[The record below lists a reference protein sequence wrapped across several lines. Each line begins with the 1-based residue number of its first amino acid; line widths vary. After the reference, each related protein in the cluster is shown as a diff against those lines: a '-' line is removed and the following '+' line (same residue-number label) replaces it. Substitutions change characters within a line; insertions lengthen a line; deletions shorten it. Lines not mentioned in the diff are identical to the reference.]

1 MKIRY
6 FFLLS
11 VVLIFST
18 GCNSDTESNESWKLV
33 YRHDADGN
41 PLYGNKSELIVAVR
55 NGLPIRLGFGGR
67 SLTDTSRS
75 VEHLADVQ
83 FLTILDNTEVFG
95 QIAQIIGQ
103 APAREEDGNKVR
115 FRTHNTWTKIAGTNG
130 YSVGLMVDYINDS
143 IPNPPGDRKQGASW
157 FVFTKAK
164 VSKTTKPL
172 YD

>member
-1 MKIRY
+1 MKNR
-6 FFLLS
+6 FFLFLS
-11 VVLIFST
+11 VVFLFST
-18 GCNSDTESNESWKLV
+18 GCSSGTKSDESWRLV

-41 PLYGNKSELIVAVR
+41 ALYGDKAELIAAVR
-55 NGLPIRLGFGGR
+55 NGLPVRLGFGGR
-67 SLTDTSRS
+67 SQTDTNRS

-95 QIAQIIGQ
+95 QIEQIIGQ
-103 APAREEDGNKVR
+103 APAREDDGNKVR

-164 VSKTTKPL
+164 LSKTTGPL

>member
-1 MKIRY
+1 MKTRY
-6 FFLLS
+6 FFFFSVLL
-11 VVLIFST
+11 FFCM
-18 GCNSDTESNESWKLV
+18 GCSSDTKSDESWRLV

-41 PLYGNKSELIVAVR
+41 ALYGDKSELIAAVR
-55 NGLPIRLGFGGR
+55 NGLPVRLGFGGR
-67 SLTDTSRS
+67 GRTDTSRS

-95 QIAQIIGQ
+95 QIEQIIGQ

-143 IPNPPGDRKQGASW
+143 IPNLPGDRKQGASW
-157 FVFTKAK
+157 FVF
-164 VSKTTKPL
+164 SKRKNPRTAKPL